1 MEERISRKSFIR
13 LGGALGVG
21 TASASLLASCG
32 GSGNGNSGSGNS
44 SGSKSSGGS
53 GSSSGGQSGAS
64 GGGSSEAAA
73 PAGQVLAQES
83 QVAPNSAVQFQNDGQ
98 PAVLVHLKGGDF
110 VAYSA
115 VCTHAGCTVAYQKS
129 SGDLVCPCHGSVF
142 DPAQN
147 AKVLQSPAPR
157 PLPEI
162 PIKIEGGKVFK
173 A

>member
-1 MEERISRKSFIR
+1 MEERVSRKSFIR

-21 TASASLLASCG
+21 AASASLLASCG
-32 GSGNGNSGSGNS
+32 GSGSSGNSGNSGSGS
-44 SGSKSSGGS
+44 SGSQSTG
-53 GSSSGGQSGAS
+53 SGGQSGSS
-64 GGGSSEAAA
+64 GGGSSKAEASG
-73 PAGQVLAQES
+73 GQVLAQES
-83 QVAPNSAVQFQNDGQ
+83 QVAPNSAVQFQNAGQ

-129 SGDLVCPCHGSVF
+129 SGNLVCPCHGSVF

-147 AKVLQSPAPR
+147 ARVVQPPAPR

-162 PIKIEGGKVFK
+162 PIKIQGGKIFK

>member
-1 MEERISRKSFIR
+1 MEERVSRKNFIR

-21 TASASLLASCG
+21 AASASLLASCG
-32 GSGNGNSGSGNS
+32 GSSGSGSSGNSGNSGA
-44 SGSKSSGGS
+44 
-53 GSSSGGQSGAS
+53 SSGGQSSSS
-64 GGGSSEAAA
+64 GGGSSQAEASG
-73 PAGQVLAQES
+73 GQVLAQES
-83 QVAPNSAVQFQNDGQ
+83 KVAPNSAVQFQNAGQ

-129 SGDLVCPCHGSVF
+129 SGNLVCPCHGSVF

-147 AKVLQSPAPR
+147 ARVVQPPAPR

-162 PIKIEGGKVFK
+162 PIKVQGGKIFK